1 MATERGEWI
10 RQDYERNTWL
20 IRHTTE
26 GLTHAE
32 SLLQLPFKANCLNWV
47 LGHILAGR
55 QIALEAL
62 GGAASWEEVWVAR
75 YRGGSA
81 PVTDGDDARALDV
94 MLADVA
100 RSQGLLDAALGACT
114 AAELERRVGT
124 GQDEQPLWQVLAGR
138 RWHETYHI
146 GQLGTLRQYI
156 LAQREPGERR
166 RSEER
171 RRSQF
176 IYTFE
181 AVRPE
186 MLTDPDAWSERDN
199 EIAAAHFAYLQRATA
214 AGTVLLAGRS
224 QDGVGP
230 ALVIFEADSEAEA
243 RRFMERDPFV
253 ANGLMRARLH
263 PYRAALVRGA

>member
-1 MATERGEWI
+1 MTTERGELI
-10 RQDYERNTWL
+10 RRDYERNTWL
-20 IRHTTE
+20 IQHTTE

-55 QIALEAL
+55 QIALEVL
-62 GGAASWEEVWVAR
+62 GGGLLWEEAWVAR

-81 PVTDGDDARALDV
+81 PVTDGEDARHLETL
-94 MLADVA
+94 LADVT
-100 RSQGLLDAALGACT
+100 RSQALLDEALGACT
-114 AAELERRVGT
+114 AADLARAVEPRRE
-124 GQDEQPLWQVLAGR
+124 EQPVWQVLAGR

-156 LAQREPGERR
+156 VSRREPGERR
-166 RSEER
+166 P
-171 RRSQF
+171 QY
-176 IYTFE
+176 IYLFE

-186 MLTDPDAWSERDN
+186 LVTDPDAWSERDN
-199 EIAAAHFAYLQRATA
+199 EIAEAHFRYLQRATQE
-214 AGTVLLAGRS
+214 GTVLLAGRS

-230 ALVIFEADSEAEA
+230 ALVILEADSEAEA
-243 RRFMERDPFV
+243 RRFMKQDPFV

-263 PYRAALVRGA
+263 PYRAALVRGG